1 MVSVIFMPMCDR
13 TDLAKQLR
21 VSANPLTF
29 SSLSVNVPT
38 DIRFVGRRLQYAT
51 LSHDCAL

>member
-1 MVSVIFMPMCDR
+1 MSVIFMPMCDR
-13 TDLAKQLR
+13 TDLAKQLQ

-38 DIRFVGRRLQYAT
+38 DMRFVSRRLQYAT
-51 LSHDCAL
+51 LSHDCVL